1 MLANQSFTEK
11 ELVINPNDGFDLGL
25 MMTET
30 TVELLFASEPDRDD
44 NQHSPTLTARLF
56 QKNDCKPGT
65 IELGIKSTRKL
76 NGKMNVRLSLE
87 EKEDF
92 PRLLI
97 STV

>member
-1 MLANQSFTEK
+1 MLADQSFTEK

-30 TVELLFASEPDRDD
+30 TVELLFASVPDRDED
-44 NQHSPTLTARLF
+44 QHSPPLTARLF

-65 IELGIKSTRKL
+65 IELSIKSTRKL

-87 EKEDF
+87 EKEHF

-97 STV
+97 TAV